1 MSEAPSD
8 ARPDPDRIVRMVEAI
23 LFAAAT
29 PMTERELAQRL
40 PEGADLG
47 AALATLSVE
56 YQRRGV
62 HLVRR
67 GASWAFRTAP
77 DLAEV
82 LTVHAVEHRRL
93 SRAAVE
99 TLAIVAYHQPVTRA
113 EIEEI
118 RGVAV
123 SRGTLDVLL
132 EAGWVR
138 PRGRRQSPG
147 RPLTWGTT
155 DGFLDHFGLQ
165 SLKDL
170 PGVAELRAAGL
181 LDARPALAAYGA
193 RARDDDDADDTG
205 AEDDDVEALTVGAD
219 AAADD
224 PDAPALALP
233 PGRRGGPPRDDDDG
247 F

>member
-1 MSEAPSD
+1 MTAAPNDDD
-8 ARPDPDRIVRMVEAI
+8 ATFGDIGAQDTPLTATAPDPFQLLRMVEAI
-23 LFAAAT
+23 LFASAE
-29 PMTERELAQRL
+29 PMTEKALAARL
-40 PEGADLG
+40 PAGADVSGTLKML
-47 AALATLSVE
+47 AAQ
-56 YQRRGV
+56 YDRRGV
-62 HLVRR
+62 QLVRR
-67 GASWAFRTAP
+67 GGTWAFRTAP

-82 LTVHAVEHRRL
+82 LTVETVEHRRL

-132 EAGWVR
+132 EAGWIR
-138 PRGRRQSPG
+138 PRGRRQTPG

-155 DGFLDHFGLQ
+155 DGFLDQFGLE

-170 PGVAELRAAGL
+170 PGVEELRAAGL

-193 RARDDDDADDTG
+193 RAREGDAPLFDG
-205 AEDDDVEALTVGAD
+205 N
-219 AAADD
+219 D
-224 PDAPALALP
+224 PDADATDATPLDP
-233 PGRRGGPPRDDDDG
+233 DDG
-247 F
+247 AAPD